1 MEATIKKKTKTR
13 TTENAQQQATFTPNN
28 PAFVQPAI
36 ENLSTKIS
44 ETFNN
49 VDPSK
54 LAPGM
59 TSLQTQALGGAANLG
74 RPSYGGGG
82 GGGMVM
88 DTFADSTGGGQS
100 ARDAWRA
107 GLAPRNESGF
117 GKERKT
123 MGGPA
128 GGLPESTG
136 MAPQAYAPAD
146 PFDAGQNAIQRG
158 LSGGPQSVD
167 RVNIADSIASFMN
180 PYMKDVVDTSLA
192 DFDFGAGVSRAQ
204 GQLARAGDETFGGS
218 SGALQAALTE
228 GELGRGRG
236 SLSASLRSGG
246 FDRASALAAQQAG
259 LDSGRNLTNAGF
271 REQAL
276 NRNIQGGTALG
287 NLGATRGAEDRAN
300 VQTKFGLGEAQRQI
314 EKEQGNASIDALLK
328 QISAFSGLPLDILK
342 GYTTSGTSSSTGT
355 STTKQS
361 GATLADFLNFMSANA
376 AAAAKASGGG

>member
-1 MEATIKKKTKTR
+1 MKKKTRTK

-54 LAPGM
+54 LAPGP
-59 TSLQTQALGGAANLG
+59 TSLQTQALGGAAGLQTPAAFG
-74 RPSYGGGG
+74 
-82 GGGMVM
+82 
-88 DTFADSTGGGQS
+88 
-100 ARDAWRA
+100 DA
-107 GLAPRNESGF
+107 E
-117 GKERKT
+117 T
-123 MGGPA
+123 
-128 GGLPESTG
+128 
-136 MAPQAYAPAD
+136 
-146 PFDAGQNAIQRG
+146 AIKQG

-192 DFDFGAGVSRAQ
+192 DFDFGAGMSRAQ

-259 LDSGRNLTNAGF
+259 LDSGRNLANAGF

-300 VQTKFGLGEAQRQI
+300 VQTQFGLGEAQRQI

-342 GYTTSGTSSSTGT
+342 GYTTAGTSSGTST
-355 STTKQS
+355 SNTKQS

>member
-1 MEATIKKKTKTR
+1 MKKKTKTK

-28 PAFVQPAI
+28 PTFVQPAI

-44 ETFNN
+44 ETFGAA
-49 VDPSK
+49 DPSK
-54 LAPGM
+54 LAPGP
-59 TSLQTQALGGAANLG
+59 TSLQTQALGGAAGLQTPAAFG
-74 RPSYGGGG
+74 
-82 GGGMVM
+82 
-88 DTFADSTGGGQS
+88 
-100 ARDAWRA
+100 DA
-107 GLAPRNESGF
+107 E
-117 GKERKT
+117 T
-123 MGGPA
+123 
-128 GGLPESTG
+128 
-136 MAPQAYAPAD
+136 
-146 PFDAGQNAIQRG
+146 AIKQG

-228 GELGRGRG
+228 GELG
-236 SLSASLRSGG
+236 
-246 FDRASALAAQQAG
+246 
-259 LDSGRNLTNAGF
+259 SGRNLTNAGF

-342 GYTTSGTSSSTGT
+342 GYTTSGTSSGT
-355 STTKQS
+355 STSNTKQS
-361 GATLADFLNFMSANA
+361 GATLSDWLGYFAANA
-376 AAAAKASGGG
+376 AAAAKGAGGG